1 MAGERV
7 RIGILGAS
15 GYTGAELLRLLGDHP
30 RAEIRALTA
39 ERQAGKAIGEVFP
52 QLAVYDLPTLVKVED
67 VDVAGLDVV
76 FCCLPHA
83 TTQAIVKALPR
94 GPKVVDLS
102 ADFRLR
108 DPELYAQHYGHAHQA
123 VEIQAEA
130 VYGLTEHYRDAV
142 RATWLVANPGCYTTT
157 SELPLIP
164 LLRRGLIQPEGI
176 VIDAKSGVSGAG
188 RDAKQGSLFT
198 EVAEGIHAYGVATH
212 RHTPEIEQCL
222 ADFAGRPI
230 MVTFTP
236 HLMPMSRGILG
247 TIYVR
252 QAAGISAADLHAAL
266 AEAYAGEPFVHV
278 LPFKTLPQTRHVRGT
293 NLCLISIHPSRVPGE
308 AILVSVLDNL
318 VKGASG
324 QAIQNMNVMLG
335 LDERMG
341 LGQRPLFP

>member
-39 ERQAGKAIGEVFP
+39 ERHAGRPIGEVFP
-52 QLAVYDLPTLVKVED
+52 QLAVYDLPTLVKIDE
-67 VDVAGLDVV
+67 VDLGGLDVV

-83 TTQAIVKALPR
+83 TTQAIVKSLPR

-108 DPELYAQHYGHAHQA
+108 DPQLYEQCYGHAHQA
-123 VEIQAEA
+123 PELQEHA
-130 VYGLTEHYRDAV
+130 VYGLTEHYRDAI
-142 RATWLVANPGCYTTT
+142 RDTWLVANPGCFTTT
-157 SELPLIP
+157 AELPLIP
-164 LLRRGLIQPEGI
+164 LLRERLIQTDGI
-176 VIDAKSGVSGAG
+176 IIDAKSGVSGAG

-222 ADFAGRPI
+222 ADFAGQAMR
-230 MVTFTP
+230 VTFTP
-236 HLMPMSRGILG
+236 HLMPMSRGILA

-252 QAAGISAADLHAAL
+252 SAAGVAAADLHAVL
-266 AEAYAGEPFVHV
+266 ERAYMSEPFVHV
-278 LPFKTLPQTRHVRGT
+278 LPFKDMPATRHVRGT
-293 NLCLISIHPSRVPGE
+293 NLCLIGVHPSRVPGE

-324 QAIQNMNVMLG
+324 QAIQNMNAMLG
-335 LDERMG
+335 LDERLG
-341 LGQRPLFP
+341 LCQRPLFP